1 MKFALISFL
10 YGIKGQDL
18 EHKDLD
24 NEVIYNE
31 GYMVRP
37 LFFFRI
43 LNNLIFMAIFYFSC
57 IILRNLLNHIT

>member
-43 LNNLIFMAIFYFSC
+43 LNNLIFMAIF
-57 IILRNLLNHIT
+57 